1 LGSREHGAL
10 PGLNARVAASNQ
22 GRETVRVVQVGK
34 YYYPYVGGIE
44 SHLYTLCHEL
54 HGVVDMD
61 VIVSNTQPWTSR
73 DVHEGISVT
82 RCAAYGKVM
91 STSLS
96 PGMVWELSQRD
107 YDIVQ
112 VHLPHPVGAAAY
124 LASRKPLA
132 HRLIVTYHSDIVK
145 QKRLMPYYDRL
156 VWALLERA
164 EKVLATSPNYVDTS
178 PTLQRFR
185 DKCEVVPYG
194 IDLALF
200 AKTKEREEEAARIRA
215 RYGDVPLLVGVGRLI
230 YYKGFEYAI
239 RALARVPRAELLL
252 IGDGPLRPELEKLA
266 RELGVAGRVHLLGEM
281 QNSEIPPYYFASDLY
296 LLPSIARSEAFG
308 IVQLEAMACGLPV
321 LNTDLPSGVPFVS
334 RHGESG
340 LTVPPSDVAALANAI
355 EALIA
360 DPARR
365 AEMSRAARAR
375 VETDFSKATLARR
388 MRAIYG
394 V

>member
-1 LGSREHGAL
+1 
-10 PGLNARVAASNQ
+10 
-22 GRETVRVVQVGK
+22 
-34 YYYPYVGGIE
+34 
-44 SHLYTLCHEL
+44 
-54 HGVVDMD
+54 MD
-61 VIVSNTQPWTSR
+61 VIVSNTKPWTAR

-82 RCAAYGKVM
+82 RCASYGKLL

-124 LASRKPLA
+124 LASKKPA
-132 HRLIVTYHSDIVK
+132 RHRLIVTYHSDIVK

-156 VWALLERA
+156 IWSLCERA
-164 EKVLATSPNYVDTS
+164 ERVLATSPNYAETS
-178 PTLQRFR
+178 PTLQRFH

-194 IDLALF
+194 IDLDLF
-200 AKTKEREEEAARIRA
+200 AKTKEREDEARRIRA

-230 YYKGFEYAI
+230 YYKGYEIAI
-239 RALARVPRAELLL
+239 RALSQVPRAELIL
-252 IGDGPLRPELEKLA
+252 IGDGPLRADLESLA
-266 RELGVAGRVHLLGEM
+266 RELGVASRVHLVGEM

-308 IVQLEAMACGLPV
+308 IVQIEAMACGLPV
-321 LNTDLPSGVPFVS
+321 INTDLPSGVPFVS

-340 LTVPPSDVAALANAI
+340 LTVPPSDAVALASAI
-355 EALIA
+355 EELLQN
-360 DPARR
+360 PTRR

-375 VETDFSKATLARR
+375 AELDFSKATLGKR

>member
-1 LGSREHGAL
+1 M
-10 PGLNARVAASNQ
+10 
-22 GRETVRVVQVGK
+22 RVVQVGK

-54 HGVVDMD
+54 RDVVDMD
-61 VIVSNTQPWTSR
+61 VIVSNTKPWTVR

-82 RCAAYGKVM
+82 RCAAYGKFL

-96 PGMVWELSQRD
+96 PGMVGELSQRD

-124 LASRKPLA
+124 LASKKPA
-132 HRLIVTYHSDIVK
+132 RHRLIVTYHSDIVK

-156 VWALLERA
+156 IWALCERA
-164 EKVLATSPNYVDTS
+164 ERVLATSPNYAETS

-194 IDLALF
+194 IDLELF
-200 AKTKEREEEAARIRA
+200 QRTREREEAAARIRA

-252 IGDGPLRPELEKLA
+252 IGDGPLRPELESLA
-266 RELGVAGRVHLLGEM
+266 RELGVADRVHLLGEM

-296 LLPSIARSEAFG
+296 VLPSIARSEAFG
-308 IVQLEAMACGLPV
+308 IVQIEAMACGLPV
-321 LNTDLPSGVPFVS
+321 INTDLPSGVPFVS

-340 LTVPPSDVAALANAI
+340 LTVAPSDAVALANAI
-355 EALIA
+355 ETLMA

-365 AEMSRAARAR
+365 AEMGRAARAR
-375 VETDFSKATLARR
+375 AERDFSKATLQKR

>member
-1 LGSREHGAL
+1 
-10 PGLNARVAASNQ
+10 
-22 GRETVRVVQVGK
+22 VRVVQVGK

-54 HGVVDMD
+54 RGDVDMD
-61 VIVSNTQPWTSR
+61 VIVSNTLPWTSR

-82 RCAAYGKVM
+82 RCAAYGKLM

-124 LASRKPLA
+124 LASKKPLA

-156 VWALLERA
+156 VWALCERA
-164 EKVLATSPNYVDTS
+164 EKVLATSPNYVESS

-194 IDLALF
+194 IDLDLF
-200 AKTKEREEEAARIRA
+200 TRTKEREEEAAGIRA
-215 RYGDVPLLVGVGRLI
+215 RYGNAPLLVGVGRLI

-239 RALARVPRAELLL
+239 RALARVPGAELLL

-321 LNTDLPSGVPFVS
+321 INTDLPSGVPFVS

-340 LTVPPSDVAALANAI
+340 LTVPPSDAPALANAI

-360 DPARR
+360 DPLRR
-365 AEMSRAARAR
+365 AEMGRAARAR
-375 VETDFSKATLARR
+375 VESDFSKATLARR

>member
-1 LGSREHGAL
+1 
-10 PGLNARVAASNQ
+10 
-22 GRETVRVVQVGK
+22 VRVVQVGK

-61 VIVSNTQPWTSR
+61 VVVSNTQPWTSR

-156 VWALLERA
+156 VWALCERA

-194 IDLALF
+194 IDLDLF
-200 AKTKEREEEAARIRA
+200 AKTREREEEAARIRA

-239 RALARVPRAELLL
+239 RAVARVPHAELLL

-321 LNTDLPSGVPFVS
+321 INTDLPSGVPFVS

-340 LTVPPSDVAALANAI
+340 LTVPPSDAAALANAI
-355 EALIA
+355 EELIA

-375 VETDFSKATLARR
+375 VESDFSKATLAKR
-388 MRAIYG
+388 MRGIYG

>member
-1 LGSREHGAL
+1 
-10 PGLNARVAASNQ
+10 
-22 GRETVRVVQVGK
+22 VRVVQVGK

-44 SHLYTLCHEL
+44 SHLYTLCQEL
-54 HGVVDMD
+54 RGVVDMD
-61 VIVSNTQPWTSR
+61 VIVSNTKPWTAR
-73 DVHEGISVT
+73 DVHEGVSVT
-82 RCAAYGKVM
+82 RCAAYGKVL

-124 LASRKPLA
+124 LASKKPA
-132 HRLIVTYHSDIVK
+132 RHRLIVTYHSDIVK

-156 VWALLERA
+156 IVALCERA
-164 EKVLATSPNYVDTS
+164 ERVLATSPNYADTS

-194 IDLALF
+194 IDLDLF
-200 AKTKEREEEAARIRA
+200 ARTKERDEQAARIRA
-215 RYGDVPLLVGVGRLI
+215 RYGNVPLLVGVGRLI
-230 YYKGFEYAI
+230 YYKGFEFAI
-239 RALARVPRAELLL
+239 RALARVPGANLVL
-252 IGDGPLRPELEKLA
+252 IGDGPLRPDLEKLA
-266 RELGVAGRVHLLGEM
+266 RELGVASRVHLVGEM

-308 IVQLEAMACGLPV
+308 IVQIEAMACGLPV
-321 LNTDLPSGVPFVS
+321 VNTDLPSGVPFVS

-340 LTVPPSDVAALANAI
+340 LTVPPSDVGALASAI
-355 EALIA
+355 EALLS

-365 AEMSRAARAR
+365 AEMGRAARAR
-375 VETDFSKATLARR
+375 AEKDFSKATLAAR

>member
-1 LGSREHGAL
+1 
-10 PGLNARVAASNQ
+10 
-22 GRETVRVVQVGK
+22 VRVVQVGK

-54 HGVVDMD
+54 SGLVDMD
-61 VIVSNTQPWTSR
+61 VIVSNTKPWTQR

-82 RCAAYGKVM
+82 RTASYGKVL

-124 LASRKPLA
+124 LASKKPA
-132 HRLIVTYHSDIVK
+132 RHRLIVTYHSDIVK

-156 VWALLERA
+156 VWALCERA
-164 EKVLATSPNYVDTS
+164 ERVLATSPNYAETS

-194 IDLALF
+194 IDLDLF
-200 AKTKEREEEAARIRA
+200 AKTKEREEQAARIRA
-215 RYGDVPLLVGVGRLI
+215 RYGNVPLLVGVGRLI

-239 RALARVPRAELLL
+239 RALARVPRAELVL
-252 IGDGPLRPELEKLA
+252 IGDGPLRPELENLA
-266 RELGVAGRVHLLGEM
+266 RELGVAERVHLVGEM
-281 QNSEIPPYYFASDLY
+281 QNSEVPPYYFASDVY

-308 IVQLEAMACGLPV
+308 IVQIEAMACGLPV
-321 LNTDLPSGVPFVS
+321 INTDLPSGVPFVS

-340 LTVPPSDVAALANAI
+340 LTVPPSDVTALASAI
-355 EALIA
+355 ETLLS

-375 VETDFSKATLARR
+375 AERDFSKATLKAR